1 MSLSLPLESCPHS
14 TARKNL
20 LAREMRGMFVM
31 EEVLAE
37 LLFGEIW
44 CLKHT
49 NARCGVFF
57 CLLQKLRDDGGRRRG
72 AECPNPCKPGAEI
85 LLEP

>member
-1 MSLSLPLESCPHS
+1 
-14 TARKNL
+14 
-20 LAREMRGMFVM
+20 MFVM